1 MRLIALTAV
10 LAAGAAGQKITHP
23 PTLVRVFHSSGTDS
37 QTVQRYATVGA
48 AVPVIG
54 MTALTGTAE
63 TWFVEAQTSFASIE
77 QLDRALQSLGPVQGE
92 EACPIPTGDAV
103 VPPAGAWI
111 AAYRPGLSYRP
122 SEAVQNLPKARY
134 FQISFFRVRPDAE
147 SDLAT
152 LLKAR
157 KATLDSINMDRPDLA
172 YKVISGAPSGL
183 YFLLAPLASL
193 ETLDEV
199 LASVPTYASGAA
211 KEVRQLGAA
220 DNIARENRLLRVDP
234 ELSYVSND
242 FAGVDPDYWKPRA
255 K

>member
-1 MRLIALTAV
+1 
-10 LAAGAAGQKITHP
+10 
-23 PTLVRVFHSSGTDS
+23 
-37 QTVQRYATVGA
+37 
-48 AVPVIG
+48 
-54 MTALTGTAE
+54 
-63 TWFVEAQTSFASIE
+63 
-77 QLDRALQSLGPVQGE
+77 
-92 EACPIPTGDAV
+92 
-103 VPPAGAWI
+103 
-111 AAYRPGLSYRP
+111 
-122 SEAVQNLPKARY
+122 
-134 FQISFFRVRPDAE
+134 
-147 SDLAT
+147 
-152 LLKAR
+152 
-157 KATLDSINMDRPDLA
+157 MDRPDLA
-172 YKVISGAPSGL
+172 YKVISGAPSGF